1 MANVCVITGGGSGI
15 GLEAAK
21 CMPKDRIIIISG
33 RTEEK
38 LAKGVE
44 ELRSLGY
51 TAFAKAC
58 DTSKRASVRELVTFA
73 LTATFVYLAVNK
85 DIEPQ
90 IFMTIYTMVIGFYF
104 GTQHEKN
111 NREKEEEK

>member
-1 MANVCVITGGGSGI
+1 MKIRERI
-15 GLEAAK
+15 AK
-21 CMPKDRIIIISG
+21 LIDVK
-33 RTEEK
+33 T
-38 LAKGVE
+38 
-44 ELRSLGY
+44 
-51 TAFAKAC
+51 
-58 DTSKRASVRELVTFA
+58 LVTFA